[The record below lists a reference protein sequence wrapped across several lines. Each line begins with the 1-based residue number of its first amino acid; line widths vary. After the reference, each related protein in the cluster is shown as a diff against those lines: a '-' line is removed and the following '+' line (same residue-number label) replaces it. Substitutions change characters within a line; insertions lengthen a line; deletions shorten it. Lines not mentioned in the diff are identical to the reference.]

1 MAKKTSLNQF
11 SDISGL
17 LESASDKT
25 DVILENSN
33 IQNTYISTDV
43 HILDALLSTHVI
55 DGGVADDR
63 ITVFAGDPQ
72 TGKSYI
78 CYNIARNAQKQGYYV
93 IFIDT
98 EHACTLSTFETFGVD
113 VKKENFQLIRIK
125 DVDTIKT
132 VMAKFLNNMRKKK
145 EEGFE
150 LRKTIIFFDSIG
162 GVASRKEID
171 DAIEGKNKQDMTRA
185 KSLKQLFR
193 IISVEMGF
201 LRMPL
206 VATNHIYLSQDLFP
220 QAIMNGGKGLEYSAS
235 VIVYLTSAK
244 LKSERED
251 DMSIGQTGIVVSAK
265 AKKNRMAK
273 LKKIKFDIDGDGG
286 TNKYGG
292 LDFFCN
298 AENFE
303 KIGIARGKMIKNK
316 DGVLEFE
323 AGGQRSKWY
332 VRHLDQTFY
341 DKDLYT
347 TKVFT
352 KDILE
357 KLEPIVKDY
366 FRYASYEEAQQ
377 YQEQSLEQH
386 HKAESN
392 VIDEIDDT
400 FDIDVDGS
408 ENKLFD

>member
-1 MAKKTSLNQF
+1 MAKKNSTNAF

-33 IQNTYISTDV
+33 IKSTFISTDI

-55 DGGVADDR
+55 DGGIADDR

-93 IFIDT
+93 VYIDT
-98 EHACTLSTFETFGVD
+98 EHACNLSTFETFGID
-113 VKKENFQLIRIK
+113 VKKENFQLIKIK
-125 DVDTIKT
+125 DIETIKT
-132 VMAKFLNNMRKKK
+132 VMAKFLNSMRIKK
-145 EEGFE
+145 EEGFDV
-150 LRKTIIFFDSIG
+150 RKTIIFFDSIG

-185 KSLKQLFR
+185 KSLKSLFR
-193 IISVEMGF
+193 IISVEMGY

-235 VIVYLTSAK
+235 VIVYLSSAK
-244 LKSERED
+244 LKSDRED
-251 DMSIGQTGIVVSAK
+251 DMSIGQTGIIVSAK
-265 AKKNRMAK
+265 AKKNRLAK

-286 TNKYGG
+286 TNKFGG
-292 LDFFCN
+292 LDFFLT
-298 AENFE
+298 AENYE
-303 KIGIARGKMIKNK
+303 KFGIARGKLVKGT
-316 DGVLEFE
+316 DGNMVFE

-341 DKDLYT
+341 DKELYT
-347 TKVFT
+347 SKIFT
-352 KDILE
+352 KEILSN
-357 KLEPIVKDY
+357 LEPVVKDY

-377 YQEQSLEQH
+377 YQEQSLDAH
-386 HKAESN
+386 HKAEETA
-392 VIDEIDDT
+392 IDET
-400 FDIDVDGS
+400 FDIDVDGADT
-408 ENKLFD
+408 KLFD